1 MLVLL
6 KAHANGLLFLIGSED
21 FLRYRDLLLLI
32 VMLASWKNTRDT
44 TDRRGVEMQ

>member
-21 FLRYRDLLLLI
+21 VLRYRDLLLLM
-32 VMLASWKNTRDT
+32 VMLVTWEDT
-44 TDRRGVEMQ
+44 